1 MTNTIDLNADLGESY
16 GPFKKGNDE
25 QIIPL
30 ISSANIACG
39 FHAGD
44 YHVMDQAIQLCREHG
59 TGIGAHPAYQDIMG
73 FGRRHMVYSYDEI
86 EALITYQ
93 IGALHAFC
101 IRHGVTL
108 NHVKPHGALYNDAAK
123 DKQLSEAIVNSI
135 YAIDPKL
142 KVMGLSGS
150 LLTQVAEAKGM
161 TAIHEVFADRNYN
174 DDGTLVS
181 RTLDNAMIEN
191 TEQAIDHVLQMVTEG
206 TLTTVT
212 GDKIPLKADSIC
224 VHGDGAH
231 ALQFVEQIS
240 SALKKEGV
248 FIKTI

>member
-1 MTNTIDLNADLGESY
+1 M
-16 GPFKKGNDE
+16 
-25 QIIPL
+25 
-30 ISSANIACG
+30 
-39 FHAGD
+39 
-44 YHVMDQAIQLCREHG
+44 
-59 TGIGAHPAYQDIMG
+59 
-73 FGRRHMVYSYDEI
+73 
-86 EALITYQ
+86 
-93 IGALHAFC
+93 
-101 IRHGVTL
+101 

-206 TLTTVT
+206 TVTTVT
-212 GDKIPLKADSIC
+212 GNKMPLKARFNLC
-224 VHGDGAH
+224 AR
-231 ALQFVEQIS
+231 
-240 SALKKEGV
+240 
-248 FIKTI
+248 